1 MQPRIGFVGTLRRFL
16 VILDGGKNPQR
27 FTAVIAKN
35 SAYLPKKAVISI
47 DKYQGISQNIN
58 LFCSGNIGISQ
69 IFP

>member
-1 MQPRIGFVGTLRRFL
+1 MR
-16 VILDGGKNPQR
+16 VITFQKSNGKGGCYLWR

-35 SAYLPKKAVISI
+35 SAYLPKKAVYRI

-58 LFCSGNIGISQ
+58 LLCSGNIGISQ